1 MLAKLNSYGL
11 TGIDGCP
18 ITVEVDITFGG
29 QKVDTVG
36 LPDNAVKESKERIR
50 SAIINSG
57 YSYPEKRV
65 LINLAPA
72 DIKKEGTV
80 YDLPIALGI
89 LAARGNFRIG
99 AASEYIV
106 IGELALDGSVRSV
119 TGVLPMV
126 MDAYARGFRNV
137 MLPKENAEEAS
148 FFNDMRVYPV
158 GTLNE
163 ACEHFKGS
171 SPIEPFPKLVWN
183 TDDVRYSYD
192 FADIKGQQAAKRAA
206 EIAVA
211 GNHNLLM
218 IGSPGSGKTMLAKSI
233 PSILPPLTMEESLE
247 ITRIHSVAGE
257 LRGKGVIRE
266 RPFRAP
272 HHSASI
278 PALVGGGASAMPG
291 EISLAHFGV
300 LFMDEFPQFP
310 PSVLEA
316 LRQPLEDGRVTV
328 TRAAAK
334 TTYPAEFMLVA
345 AMNPCPCGNYGSKTK
360 ECRCTHAQIAR
371 YRNRISSPLLDR
383 LDIHIEMNE
392 INYEDLTSKTP
403 GESSA
408 AIRERVTAA
417 RKLQKERYKDDGVL
431 FNSQLNTQLMRK
443 YCRMQPDAEEL
454 LHMAYDRF
462 KLSARAYTRVIKVS
476 RTIAD
481 IEGSETIEKK
491 HVLEAVQYRGLDEKY
506 WGDDRKY

>member
-11 TGIDGCP
+11 IGINGIP
-18 ITVEVDITFGG
+18 VNVEVDLSFGM

-36 LPDNAVKESKERIR
+36 LPDNAVKESKERVR
-50 SAIINSG
+50 SAICNSG
-57 YSYPEKRV
+57 YSYPEMRV
-65 LINLAPA
+65 LVNLAPA

-89 LAARGNFRIG
+89 LAARGIFPLH
-99 AASEYIV
+99 AADDYIIV
-106 IGELALDGSVRSV
+106 GELALDGRVRSV

-126 MDAYARGFRNV
+126 IDAYERGFRHV
-137 MLPKENAEEAS
+137 MLPYENAEEAS
-148 FFNDMRVYPV
+148 FFSELTVIPV
-158 GTLNE
+158 RNLNE
-163 ACEHFKGS
+163 AVGHFRGTN
-171 SPIEPFPKLVWN
+171 PIEPFPQLEWHEHKSHYVN
-183 TDDVRYSYD
+183 D
-192 FADIKGQQAAKRAA
+192 FSEIKGQQHAKRAA

-218 IGSPGSGKTMLAKSI
+218 IGSPGSGKTMLARSI
-233 PSILPPLTMEESLE
+233 PSILPELTMQESLE

-257 LRGKGVIRE
+257 LKGGIVTE

-278 PALVGGGASAMPG
+278 PALVGGGSKALPG
-291 EISLAHFGV
+291 EISLAHYGV

-310 PSVLEA
+310 TNVLEA
-316 LRQPLEDGRVTV
+316 LRQPLEDGVVTI

-334 TTYPAEFMLVA
+334 TTYPADFMLVA
-345 AMNPCPCGNYGSKTK
+345 AMNPCPCGNFGSKTK
-360 ECRCTHAQIAR
+360 ECRCTPAQIER

-383 LDIHIEMNE
+383 LDIHIEMTEVNFS
-392 INYEDLTSKTP
+392 DLTSKAA

-408 AIRERVTAA
+408 SVRKRVTRA
-417 RKLQKERYKDDGVL
+417 RKLQKARYEADGIL
-431 FNSQLNTQLMRK
+431 FNSQLNTPLMRK
-443 YCRMQPDAEEL
+443 YCRMEPDAEEL
-454 LHMAYDRF
+454 LHTAYERL
-462 KLSARAYTRVIKVS
+462 KLSARAYTRVIKVA

-481 IEGSETIEKK
+481 IAGEETISKS

-506 WGDDRKY
+506 WGSR